1 MHRAVGDLNVSCM
14 YIQLIFYE
22 LYYVYCA
29 SCMTSIGGR
38 KGAIGAIGG
47 SIRERF
53 GAGKIGCETGTPD
66 EPDEDDNGNIR
77 ASWMSSSS
85 SSSS

>member
-1 MHRAVGDLNVSCM
+1 MHRAFGDLNVSCM

-38 KGAIGAIGG
+38 KGAIGG
-47 SIRERF
+47 SIRARF
-53 GAGKIGCETGTPD
+53 AAGKIGY
-66 EPDEDDNGNIR
+66 EPGIASADLDEDDNGFVR

-85 SSSS
+85 SSS